1 MPSIGRR
8 AWPRPMRSALAP
20 LRRQAGSLQC
30 LLDPRVAQLD
40 LVFIPQ
46 FLVKVPHEFPGSPPL
61 C

>member
-1 MPSIGRR
+1 
-8 AWPRPMRSALAP
+8 MRSALAP
-20 LRRQAGSLQC
+20 LRRQARSLQRW
-30 LLDPRVAQLD
+30 LHPRVAQLD

>member
-1 MPSIGRR
+1 
-8 AWPRPMRSALAP
+8 MRSALAP
-20 LRRQAGSLQC
+20 LRHQARSLQRW
-30 LLDPRVAQLD
+30 LHPRVAQLD